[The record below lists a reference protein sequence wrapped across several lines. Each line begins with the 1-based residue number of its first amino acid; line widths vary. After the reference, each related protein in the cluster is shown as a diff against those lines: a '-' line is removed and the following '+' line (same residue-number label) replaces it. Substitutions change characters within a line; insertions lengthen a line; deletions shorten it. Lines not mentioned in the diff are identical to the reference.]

1 MRHGAGLCKFGATGA
16 IYKGEWRDGRPMGN
30 GTLFTL
36 PNELIEGRF
45 DGYRIVDGQV
55 KILFANGEYY
65 EGNFKNNMRN
75 TTGIHYYANGDF
87 YDGEWVNDKRVGRGR
102 IFLAQGGKING
113 QF

>member
-45 DGYRIVDGQV
+45 DGYRIVDG
-55 KILFANGEYY
+55 
-65 EGNFKNNMRN
+65 
-75 TTGIHYYANGDF
+75 
-87 YDGEWVNDKRVGRGR
+87 
-102 IFLAQGGKING
+102 
-113 QF
+113 